1 MNNLKRNLR
10 IHLALY
16 WLCYVIEIVAA
27 LEAAT
32 FLWCGSL
39 LWVYPLAVLV
49 INIWLTRRIESHYY
63 DYRKLIALL
72 PIIEAAK
79 TITYSQPMPPR
90 HRNIRYVQKHKVK
103 KY

>member
-1 MNNLKRNLR
+1 MKNLKLNYR

-16 WLCYVIEIVAA
+16 WLCWLFEIVGAT
-27 LEAAT
+27 EAAV

-39 LWVYPLAVLV
+39 LWAYPLAILV
-49 INIWLTRRIESHYY
+49 ANIWLTRRIESHCYT
-63 DYRKLIALL
+63 YRKLLALL

-79 TITYSQPMPPR
+79 TIPFPQPVPLR
-90 HRNIRYVQKHKVK
+90 HRNIRHVKQWKVK